1 MKENVKTMFT
11 DKQHAE
17 YILNNNH
24 EIKKKTNGIN

>member
-1 MKENVKTMFT
+1 MKENVKRMFT

-24 EIKKKTNGIN
+24 EIKKRQTE